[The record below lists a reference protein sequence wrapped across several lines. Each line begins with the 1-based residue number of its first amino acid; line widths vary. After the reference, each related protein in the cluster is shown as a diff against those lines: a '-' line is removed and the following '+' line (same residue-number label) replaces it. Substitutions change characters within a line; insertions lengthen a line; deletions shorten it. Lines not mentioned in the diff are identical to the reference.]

1 MNEQFERLIA
11 RVESLMARIESV
23 LPQPLAAPDWTA
35 SIAYRYRKRSSGH
48 GSLEPVRHIGNM
60 RLGDLKEIEDQ
71 KEKIKRNT
79 EQFVLGKP
87 ANNVLLTGARGT
99 GKSSLIKAC
108 LNEYSSRGLRLIEVD
123 KADLTDLP
131 DIVDVVS
138 GLPEKFI
145 VFCDDLSF
153 EEGEPG
159 YKALKSILDGSVAAA
174 TPNVLIYATS
184 NRRHLLPEYMT
195 ENLTYTHGDD
205 GEVHPGEVVEE
216 KISLS
221 ERFGLWVSFYPFSQ
235 DEYLTIVAQWLS
247 SFGVGQDA
255 IAAAKP
261 ASLVW
266 ALERGSRSGRVAYQF
281 ARDYAG
287 RDTASRPVAAAPIAA
302 YERPGV
308 SAAASPEQADQAPD
322 HST

>member
-108 LNEYSSRGLRLIEVD
+108 LNEYSARGLRLIEVD

-195 ENLTYTHGDD
+195 ENLTYTRGDD

-247 SFGVGQDA
+247 SFGVGPDA

-302 YERPGV
+302 YERPG
-308 SAAASPEQADQAPD
+308 AATAASPEQADQAPD